1 MKLIDALLGEHGAFY
16 ALFDSIEQMA
26 STSGDIA
33 QIDTA
38 MAVLATEL
46 NAHAAFEEKLLFPAL
61 ERHTGTKKLLAEMVA
76 EHQDIRHG
84 LERIENARDI
94 NEAAEAVQQT
104 MAAARRHFR
113 KEETVLYPLAKKV
126 LDDETLAQLGEAWA
140 AARSV
145 IIRQ

>member
-126 LDDETLAQLGEAWA
+126 LDDETLTQLGEAWA
-140 AARSV
+140 AARAV
-145 IIRQ
+145 KNR